1 MYAPTP
7 AITATNSSASHLL
20 TLGRELSLDLLLPVR
35 LLAGVLL
42 VGFLTAIV
50 SFIPFMVNI
59 YHLSYALIVYTQAF
73 C

>member
-1 MYAPTP
+1 
-7 AITATNSSASHLL
+7 LL